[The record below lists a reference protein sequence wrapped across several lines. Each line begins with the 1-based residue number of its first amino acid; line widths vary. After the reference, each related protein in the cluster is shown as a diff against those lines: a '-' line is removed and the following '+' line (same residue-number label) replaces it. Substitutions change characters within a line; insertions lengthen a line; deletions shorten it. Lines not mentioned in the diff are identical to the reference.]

1 MILTLSHCFSTTA
14 IFSGGGMVNVSPER
28 EDIARRH
35 CSKAGL
41 FKKNKIIAG
50 ALEAFSTAIQFPFGM
65 NTVAPVLASYWCPAN
80 VMRTVP
86 LCTKMTSSS
95 KRCLCSGILFP
106 GGISSVP
113 THERLRSGCDQIDL
127 ENEWLGAQ

>member
-14 IFSGGGMVNVSPER
+14 IFSGGGMVNVSAER

-50 ALEAFSTAIQFPFGM
+50 ALEAFSTAIQFPFRM
-65 NTVAPVLASYWCPAN
+65 NTVAPVLASYLVPSQRDAN
-80 VMRTVP
+80 CASVYKDDFIFEEMLVLRNLVP
-86 LCTKMTSSS
+86 RWHLLCTY
-95 KRCLCSGILFP
+95 
-106 GGISSVP
+106 
-113 THERLRSGCDQIDL
+113 HERLRSGCDRIDL
-127 ENEWLGAQ
+127 ENEWLGAH